1 MTKKMNLH
9 PQYVL
14 NENGEKVSVILPID
28 EYNALIEDVQND
40 DLSYLNDEIEKGF
53 DSPLSEKSHKEIF
66 SELRL
71 KYA

>member
-1 MTKKMNLH
+1 MTKQMNLH

-14 NENGEKVSVILPID
+14 NEYGEKVSVILPID
-28 EYNALIEDVQND
+28 EYNALVEDVNTD
-40 DLSYLNDEIEKGF
+40 DLLYLNDEIDKGF
-53 DSPLSEKSHKEIF
+53 DSSLSKKSHKEIF